1 MHIQKSFYTNC
12 ACSPQSAGSGP
23 AAFPYPREN
32 VLEQEG
38 FGSGGH
44 AVSGKVEEEGWG
56 KW

>member
-32 VLEQEG
+32 VLEQEV